1 MEMMCIKNLGYKLK
15 FIFSNPIKLVGKI
28 IVRATS
34 ILGSVVTIFGIIDTI
49 FKTDKY
55 MTQLATEKLWTV
67 IIISIVVSFIT
78 SINWIPRISF
88 KINGIDSRL
97 TIAVGNIINTKTSII
112 ISTNTAFIT
121 LRDNNIISG
130 TSVQGAFEDK
140 YYKNNIVK
148 LDNEIRESVKK
159 YPVKAKLRLS
169 YNNKCYNVY
178 DIGTVAHVIQ
188 NDRNVYFLALNDIN
202 SHGQNENRNSN
213 DFYTAL
219 DKIWL
224 YIRQCGNTEKVS
236 IPLIGSGHAG
246 ISEITKECALK
257 EIVKSYIGQ
266 VQNYKILDELII
278 YIHPSDLEHVNIS
291 KIKKFVEN
299 ECMFAEKNIR
309 NGIKE
314 E

>member
-1 MEMMCIKNLGYKLK
+1 MAMKYMKNSGYKLK
-15 FIFSNPIKLVGKI
+15 FILSNPIQLVGKI

-34 ILGSVVTIFGIIDTI
+34 ILGGVTTIFGILDTI
-49 FKTDKY
+49 FKTEKY
-55 MTQLATEKLWTV
+55 MTYLANEILWFV
-67 IIISIVVSFIT
+67 LLIAFLISFIS
-78 SINWIPRISF
+78 SIKWIPKISF
-88 KINGIDSRL
+88 KINGIDSKL
-97 TIAVGNIINTKTSII
+97 TIVVGNIVKAKTSII

-121 LRDNNIISG
+121 LRDNNIISE

-140 YYKNNIVK
+140 YYKNNIIK
-148 LDNEIRESVKK
+148 LDNEIKDGVKK

-202 SHGQNENRNSN
+202 SHGQNENRNPN

-257 EIVKSYIGQ
+257 EIVKSYIGH

-278 YIHPSDLEHVNIS
+278 YIHPSDLEHVNIG